1 VDGLG
6 GKLHSL
12 TDVLKK
18 TLFFFE
24 ELSVAEVVPHVHR
37 RMLRDYTQDQVE
49 EKVLLCLRQNPCFDY
64 NERGLWS
71 LNLEGGRDNDQFYS
85 MLLRKQQPVSVKE
98 VLKTGLGAKNKKKTK
113 PLVSGEASLI
123 SDGRFIQLESG
134 LWGLTE
140 WEVEAGQYSLKQ
152 LIIKAHKKHPGG
164 LSSQQI
170 FEIVNSW
177 RGTSL
182 KAVDGVLN
190 KFPYFEAIGD
200 GIWAYSPSI
209 QVAYEEMMKRFL
221 SSVNRQREK
230 WQRDRL
236 RWKKKTESMERQ
248 VYEVSS
254 AHREVAAALAV
265 RLEEAGQH
273 DYLVTQM
280 AEKDLLLSLRKKE
293 IYRYRE
299 HVSRLESKANSILH
313 QCRLWVRRAREAE
326 GEKEKYREA
335 LNKNQASLEALFTKL
350 QQYKEKDRENKIRL
364 AELKERSSEKTAE
377 LQSEIVDLRQ
387 KLEKT
392 VENSNLENK
401 RRLEEI
407 SILSNDL
414 KISLEGSEEAK
425 RSLRFVQQEL
435 ARARS
440 RLSSVEES
448 IKSPLVKGLI
458 KIISFFTGSPKGDI
472 S

>member
-1 VDGLG
+1 MG

-37 RMLRDYTQDQVE
+37 RMLRDYSQEQVE

-64 NERGLWS
+64 SEKGLWS

-85 MLLRKQQPVSVKE
+85 LLLRKQQPVSVKE
-98 VLKTGLGAKNKKKTK
+98 VLKTGIGPKNKKKTK

-152 LIIKAHKKHPGG
+152 LVIKAHKKHPGG
-164 LSSQQI
+164 LSAQQI

-177 RGTSL
+177 RETSL
-182 KAVDGVLN
+182 KAVEGVLN

-254 AHREVAAALAV
+254 AHREVAAALAA
-265 RLEEAGQH
+265 RIEEAGQH

-326 GEKEKYREA
+326 GEREKYREV

-364 AELKERSSEKTAE
+364 AELKERSAEKTAE
-377 LQSEIVDLRQ
+377 LQSEIVDLKQ

-392 VENSNLENK
+392 VENHAIENK
-401 RRLEEI
+401 RHMEEI
-407 SILSNDL
+407 GILSNDL
-414 KISLEGSEEAK
+414 KTSLESSEEAK
-425 RSLRFVQQEL
+425 RSLRFLQQEL

-440 RLSSVEES
+440 RLSSIEES
-448 IKSPLVKGLI
+448 IKSPLVRGMI
-458 KIISFFTGSPKGDI
+458 KILSFFSNSNK
-472 S
+472 SEVS